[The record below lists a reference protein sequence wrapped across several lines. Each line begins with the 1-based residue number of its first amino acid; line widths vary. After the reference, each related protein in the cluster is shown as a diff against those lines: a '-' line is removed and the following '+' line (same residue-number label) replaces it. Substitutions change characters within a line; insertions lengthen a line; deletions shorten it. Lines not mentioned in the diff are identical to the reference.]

1 MPRRAIRTKHQIVA
15 RVEAELLRRLRAHDG
30 LSRVDLA
37 RELQLAPS
45 TAGIYVDRLLRER
58 FIMET
63 THKAGREQGRPPTL
77 LVPNPDG
84 GRFVGVDFEAR
95 SILATVVDFSQQM
108 VKQARRA
115 IREGDS
121 VERILGRIAE
131 IIHTVNDGDKRP
143 LLGIGVGVP
152 GRIDPVRGVALGYQF
167 IPGWKDVPL
176 AGRLAEEFGVPV
188 HLENNIRSMAMAEL
202 WFGQGRGLR
211 NFVCLGVRTGIGA
224 GIVADGRLL
233 RGEHGSAGEIGKW
246 VASCG
251 AGFQSASSSRCRQDA
266 CTTMDSANGGKSARC
281 TLESVA
287 SLQVILAAANA
298 VMKSEVDLAALRA
311 AAEAG
316 NRKIL
321 HVLERAAEAHG
332 WAIHQ
337 LQLLFD
343 PQRLILVGP
352 LADLGPVFLDML
364 ERSVRRHSLEKPPE
378 IVNSKLGQFSG
389 AFGAAALALHQW
401 KPAR

>member
-1 MPRRAIRTKHQIVA
+1 MPRRAIRTKHQLVA
-15 RVEAELLRRLRAHDG
+15 RVEAELLQRLRAHDG

-58 FIMET
+58 FILESR
-63 THKAGREQGRPPTL
+63 KAGREQGRPPTL

-115 IREGDS
+115 IREDDS

-131 IIHTVNDGDKRP
+131 IVRAVNDGDKRP

-152 GRIDPVRGVALGYQF
+152 GTIDPVTGVALGYKF

-188 HLENNIRSMAMAEL
+188 HLENNIRSMAMAEQ

-233 RGEHGSAGEIGKW
+233 RGEHGSAGEIGRW
-246 VASCG
+246 IAPV
-251 AGFQSASSSRCRQDA
+251 
-266 CTTMDSANGGKSARC
+266 DSTQGEKSRC

-287 SLQVILAAANA
+287 SLQVVLAAASA
-298 VMKSEVDLAALRA
+298 AMKCEIDLGALRA

-321 HVLERAAEAHG
+321 HVLGRAADVHG

-352 LADLGPVFLDML
+352 LADLGPVFLDLL
-364 ERSVRRHSLEKPPE
+364 EKSVRRYSPEEPSE
-378 IVNSKLGQFSG
+378 IVNSTLGQFSG

-401 KPAR
+401 KPVR

>member
-1 MPRRAIRTKHQIVA
+1 MPRRVIRTKHQIVA
-15 RVEAELLRRLRAHDG
+15 RVEAELLRRLRSHDG

-37 RELQLAPS
+37 RELELAPS
-45 TAGIYVDRLLRER
+45 TAGIYVERLLRDR
-58 FIMET
+58 FIIES
-63 THKAGREQGRPPTL
+63 HKAGREQGRPPTL

-95 SILATVVDFSQQM
+95 NILATVVDFSQQV

-121 VERILGRIAE
+121 VESILGRIAE
-131 IIHTVNDGDKRP
+131 IVRSVNDGDQRP

-152 GRIDPVRGVALGYQF
+152 GTIDPVRGVALGYKF
-167 IPGWKDVPL
+167 IAGWKNVPL
-176 AGRLAEEFGVPV
+176 AGRLAEEFGVP
-188 HLENNIRSMAMAEL
+188 EL

-233 RGEHGSAGEIGKW
+233 CGEHGSAGEIGKW
-246 VASCG
+246 TAPGSFVDGSM
-251 AGFQSASSSRCRQDA
+251 SA
-266 CTTMDSANGGKSARC
+266 

-287 SLQVILAAANA
+287 SLRVILAAGSVA
-298 VMKSEVDLAALRA
+298 MKSEVDVSALRA

-316 NRKIL
+316 NRKVRQ
-321 HVLERAAEAHG
+321 VLERAAEAHG
-332 WAIHQ
+332 WAIQQ

-343 PQRLILVGP
+343 PRRVILVGP
-352 LADLGPVFLDML
+352 LADLGPVYLDL
-364 ERSVRRHSLEKPPE
+364 LGESVRRHSPEDPPE
-378 IVNSKLGQFSG
+378 IVNSTLGQFSG

-401 KPAR
+401 RPVR

>member
-1 MPRRAIRTKHQIVA
+1 MPRHVVRTKHQIVA

-58 FIMET
+58 FIMESR
-63 THKAGREQGRPPTL
+63 KAGREQGRPPTL

-131 IIHTVNDGDKRP
+131 IIHAVNDGDKRP

-152 GRIDPVRGVALGYQF
+152 GTIDPVRGVALGYKF
-167 IPGWKDVPL
+167 SPGWKDVPL

-202 WFGQGRGLR
+202 WFGQGRSLR

-246 VASCG
+246 IAP
-251 AGFQSASSSRCRQDA
+251 AN
-266 CTTMDSANGGKSARC
+266 SANGGVPC
-281 TLESVA
+281 TLENVA
-287 SLQVILAAANA
+287 SLQVILAAASA
-298 VMKSEVDLAALRA
+298 AMKSEMDLGALRA

-352 LADLGPVFLDML
+352 LADLGPVVL
-364 ERSVRRHSLEKPPE
+364 ELLEKSVRRHSPEAPPE
-378 IVNSKLGQFSG
+378 IVNSTLGQFSG

-401 KPAR
+401 KPTR

>member
-1 MPRRAIRTKHQIVA
+1 MPRSAIRTKHQIVA

-63 THKAGREQGRPPTL
+63 HKAGREQGRPPTL

-108 VKQARRA
+108 VKQARRV

-121 VERILGRIAE
+121 VERILARISE
-131 IIHTVNDGDKRP
+131 IIHSVNDGEKRP

-152 GRIDPVRGVALGYQF
+152 GKIDPLRGVALGYQF

-176 AGRLAEEFGVPV
+176 AGRLTEEFGVPV
-188 HLENNIRSMAMAEL
+188 HLENNIRSMAMAEQ

-246 VASCG
+246 IAPADFADRGSP
-251 AGFQSASSSRCRQDA
+251 AP
-266 CTTMDSANGGKSARC
+266 C

-287 SLQVILAAANA
+287 SLRVILAAASA
-298 VMKSEVDLAALRA
+298 AMRTEVDLATLRV

-316 NRKIL
+316 NRRIL

-352 LADLGPVFLDML
+352 LADLGPVFLDLL
-364 ERSVRRHSLEKPPE
+364 EKSVRRHTPEEPPE
-378 IVNSKLGQFSG
+378 IVNSTLGQFSG

-401 KPAR
+401 KPVR

>member
-1 MPRRAIRTKHQIVA
+1 MPRRVIRTKHQIVA
-15 RVEAELLRRLRAHDG
+15 RVEAELLRRLRAHEG
-30 LSRVDLA
+30 LSRVELA
-37 RELQLAPS
+37 RELDLAPS
-45 TAGIYVDRLLRER
+45 TAGIYVDRLLRDR
-58 FIMET
+58 FIVES
-63 THKAGREQGRPPTL
+63 HKAGREQGRPPTL

-95 SILATVVDFSQQM
+95 SILATVVDFSQQV

-121 VERILGRIAE
+121 VERILARIE
-131 IIHTVNDGDKRP
+131 EVIHTVNDGDKRP

-152 GRIDPVRGVALGYQF
+152 GTIDPELGIARGYEF

-176 AGRLAEEFGVPV
+176 AARLAAEFGVSV
-188 HLENNIRSMAMAEL
+188 YLENNIRSMAMAEL
-202 WFGQGRGLR
+202 WFGQGRGSR

-224 GIVADGRLL
+224 GIVADGQLL
-233 RGEHGSAGEIGKW
+233 RGEHGNAGQIGKW
-246 VASCG
+246 LVPG
-251 AGFQSASSSRCRQDA
+251 AATA
-266 CTTMDSANGGKSARC
+266 GGKSSLC

-287 SLQVILAAANA
+287 SLRSILAGAGAAT
-298 VMKSEVDLAALRA
+298 KSDVDLTALC
-311 AAEAG
+311 AEAGAG
-316 NRKIL
+316 NRKVIP
-321 HVLERAAEAHG
+321 VLERAAEVHG

-343 PQRLILVGP
+343 PQRVILVGP
-352 LADLGPVFLDML
+352 LADLGPAYL
-364 ERSVRRHSLEKPPE
+364 EPLRAAVRRHSPDLQPE
-378 IVNSKLGQFSG
+378 IVTSTLGQFSG

>member
-1 MPRRAIRTKHQIVA
+1 MPRRTIRTKHQIVA
-15 RVEAELLRRLRAHDG
+15 RVEAELLKRLRTRDG
-30 LSRVDLA
+30 LSRVELA
-37 RELQLAPS
+37 RELHLAPS
-45 TAGIYVDRLLRER
+45 TTGIYVDRLLRDR
-58 FIMET
+58 FIVES
-63 THKAGREQGRPPTL
+63 HKADREQGRPPTL

-95 SILATVVDFSQQM
+95 SILATVVDFSQQ
-108 VKQARRA
+108 VVRQARRA

-121 VERILGRIAE
+121 VERILVRIEE
-131 IIHTVNDGDKRP
+131 IIHTVIEGDKRP

-152 GRIDPVRGVALGYQF
+152 GTIDPADGIARGYEF

-176 AGRLAEEFGVPV
+176 ARRLADEFGVPV

-202 WFGQGRGLR
+202 WFGQGMGLR

-224 GIVADGRLL
+224 GIVADGHLL
-233 RGEHGSAGEIGKW
+233 RGEHGSAGQIGKW
-246 VASCG
+246 LAPG
-251 AGFQSASSSRCRQDA
+251 GSASR
-266 CTTMDSANGGKSARC
+266 

-287 SLQVILAAANA
+287 SLQAILEAAGAA
-298 VMKSEVDLAALRA
+298 TRSEMDLAALRA

-321 HVLERAAEAHG
+321 QVLGRAAEVHG

-343 PQRLILVGP
+343 PQRVILVGP
-352 LADLGPVFLDML
+352 LADLGPAFLEPL
-364 ERSVRRHSLEKPPE
+364 CAAVRRHSPE
-378 IVNSKLGQFSG
+378 EQPQIVNSTLGQFSG
-389 AFGAAALALHQW
+389 AFGAAALALHHW
-401 KPAR
+401 KPVR

>member
-1 MPRRAIRTKHQIVA
+1 MPRRTVRTKHQIVA
-15 RVEAELLRRLRAHDG
+15 RVEAELLKRLRAHDG
-30 LSRVDLA
+30 LSRVELA

-45 TAGIYVDRLLRER
+45 TAGIYVDRLLRDR
-58 FIMET
+58 FIIERR
-63 THKAGREQGRPPTL
+63 KVDREQGRPPTL
-77 LVPNPDG
+77 LTLNPDG

-95 SILATVVDFSQQM
+95 SILATVVDFSQQV

-121 VERILGRIAE
+121 VERILAQIEE
-131 IIHTVNDGDKRP
+131 IIRTVIAGDKRP

-152 GRIDPVRGVALGYQF
+152 GTIDPVNGIARGYEF

-176 AGRLAEEFGVPV
+176 ARRLADEFGVPV

-202 WFGQGRGLR
+202 WFGQGFGLR

-233 RGEHGSAGEIGKW
+233 RGERGSAGQIGKW
-246 VASCG
+246 PVSGPAL
-251 AGFQSASSSRCRQDA
+251 SAAKPGSH
-266 CTTMDSANGGKSARC
+266 
-281 TLESVA
+281 TLEGVA
-287 SLQVILAAANA
+287 SLQAILAAARA
-298 VMKSEVDLAALRA
+298 ATKKEMDVTALRT

-316 NRKIL
+316 NQKIL
-321 HVLERAAEAHG
+321 QVLERAADFHG
-332 WAIHQ
+332 SAIHQ

-343 PQRLILVGP
+343 PLRVILVGP
-352 LADLGPVFLDML
+352 LAELGSVYLDLL
-364 ERSVRRHSLEKPPE
+364 RAAVRRHSPEAQPE
-378 IVNSKLGQFSG
+378 IVNSALGQFSG

-401 KPAR
+401 KPVR

>member
-45 TAGIYVDRLLRER
+45 TAGIYVDRLLRDR
-58 FIMET
+58 FIMESR
-63 THKAGREQGRPPTL
+63 KAGREQGRPPTL

-95 SILATVVDFSQQM
+95 SIVATVVDFSQQM

-121 VERILGRIAE
+121 VERILGRIEE
-131 IIHTVNDGDKRP
+131 IIHAMCDGDKRP

-152 GRIDPVRGVALGYQF
+152 GKIDPVRGVALGYKF

-188 HLENNIRSMAMAEL
+188 QLENNIRSMAMAEL

-224 GIVADGRLL
+224 GIVADGHLL
-233 RGEHGSAGEIGKW
+233 RGEHGSAGQIGKW
-246 VASCG
+246 LASG
-251 AGFQSASSSRCRQDA
+251 ISA
-266 CTTMDSANGGKSARC
+266 TGGKSPAC
-281 TLESVA
+281 TLESIA
-287 SLQVILAAANA
+287 SLQVILAAASA
-298 VMKSEVDLAALRA
+298 AMKSEMDLAALRT

-321 HVLERAAEAHG
+321 QVLERAAEAHG

-337 LQLLFD
+337 LQLVFD
-343 PQRLILVGP
+343 PQRVILVGP
-352 LADLGPVFLDML
+352 LADLGPVYLDL
-364 ERSVRRHSLEKPPE
+364 LSESVRRHSPEEPPE
-378 IVNSKLGQFSG
+378 IVNSTLGQFSG

>member
-1 MPRRAIRTKHQIVA
+1 MPRRTVRTKHQIVA
-15 RVEAELLRRLRAHDG
+15 RVEAELLKRLRGRDG
-30 LSRVDLA
+30 LSRVELA

-45 TAGIYVDRLLRER
+45 TAGIYVDRLLRDHFLIEG
-58 FIMET
+58 
-63 THKAGREQGRPPTL
+63 HKVDREQGRPPTL
-77 LVPNPDG
+77 LSLNPDG

-95 SILATVVDFSQQM
+95 SILATVVDFSQQV
-108 VKQARRA
+108 VKQSRRA

-121 VERILGRIAE
+121 VERILVQIEE
-131 IIHTVNDGDKRP
+131 IIRTVIAGDNRP

-152 GRIDPVRGVALGYQF
+152 GTIDPVEGIARGYAF

-176 AGRLAEEFGVPV
+176 ASRLAEAFGVPV

-202 WFGQGRGLR
+202 WFGQGLGLR

-224 GIVADGRLL
+224 GIIADGRLL
-233 RGEHGSAGEIGKW
+233 RGEYGNAGQVGKW
-246 VASCG
+246 LAPGVPATVTK
-251 AGFQSASSSRCRQDA
+251 SASH
-266 CTTMDSANGGKSARC
+266 

-287 SLQVILAAANA
+287 SLQAILAAATVA
-298 VMKSEVDLAALRA
+298 TGKELDWSALRVA
-311 AAEAG
+311 VEAG
-316 NRKIL
+316 DRKIL
-321 HVLERAAEAHG
+321 QVLEQAADFHG

-343 PQRLILVGP
+343 PRRVIVVGP
-352 LADLGPVFLDML
+352 LAELGSAFLDPL
-364 ERSVRRHSLEKPPE
+364 RAAVHRHSPEMQLE
-378 IVNSKLGQFSG
+378 IVNSTLGQFSG

>member
-1 MPRRAIRTKHQIVA
+1 MPRHVVRTKHQIVA

-58 FIMET
+58 FIMESR
-63 THKAGREQGRPPTL
+63 KAGREQGRPPTL

-95 SILATVVDFSQQM
+95 SILATVVDFSLQM

-131 IIHTVNDGDKRP
+131 IIHAVNDGDKRP

-152 GRIDPVRGVALGYQF
+152 GTIDPVRGVALGYKF

-202 WFGQGRGLR
+202 WFGQGRSLR

-246 VASCG
+246 FAP
-251 AGFQSASSSRCRQDA
+251 A
-266 CTTMDSANGGKSARC
+266 DSANGGVHC

-287 SLQVILAAANA
+287 SLQVILAAASA
-298 VMKSEVDLAALRA
+298 AMKSEMDLSALRA

-343 PQRLILVGP
+343 PHRLILVGP
-352 LADLGPVFLDML
+352 LADLGPVFLDLL
-364 ERSVRRHSLEKPPE
+364 EKSVRRHSSEEPPE
-378 IVNSKLGQFSG
+378 IVNSTLGQFSG

>member
-1 MPRRAIRTKHQIVA
+1 MPRNAIRTKHEIVA

-30 LSRVDLA
+30 LSRVELA

-58 FIMET
+58 FIMES
-63 THKAGREQGRPPTL
+63 HKAGREQGRPPTL

-121 VERILGRIAE
+121 VERILGRITE
-131 IIHTVNDGDKRP
+131 IIRAVNDGDKRP

-152 GRIDPVRGVALGYQF
+152 GTIDPVRGVALGYKF
-167 IPGWKDVPL
+167 IPDWKDVPL

-224 GIVADGRLL
+224 GIVVDGRLL

-246 VASCG
+246 IAP
-251 AGFQSASSSRCRQDA
+251 ADY
-266 CTTMDSANGGKSARC
+266 MGGGESPCA
-281 TLESVA
+281 LESVA
-287 SLQVILAAANA
+287 SLQVILAAASA
-298 VMKSEVDLAALRA
+298 AMKSEMDLAAVRT

-316 NRKIL
+316 HRKIL
-321 HVLERAAEAHG
+321 QLLARAADAHG

-343 PQRLILVGP
+343 PQRHILVGP
-352 LADLGPVFLDML
+352 LADLGPVFLDLL
-364 ERSVRRHSLEKPPE
+364 EKSVRRHSPEQPPE
-378 IVNSKLGQFSG
+378 IVNSTLGQFSG
-389 AFGAAALALHQW
+389 AFGAAALALQQW